1 MVSCAT
7 ALKVMQYYQM
17 IMFVGMTMF
26 PGPMLDGYQMKF
38 DDPKPSGGFLGIGA
52 EAPSC
57 YPKAKALLYQVMNVF
72 GNQMGTASV
81 IAGALARPG
90 VSGPGQ
96 SAACLSIALSYTYF
110 ILNDAMYVF
119 DDAFPSAIPKE
130 GILVNLAIWAA
141 LVAMCLSAWM
151 GSGSHTPELK
161 YMVPSGKFSAPIL
174 VLSAS
179 TMFYVVGCIAFRTD
193 FFAMFFPDWEASIS
207 ADVKFMLLWMVGNL
221 GKVMLTNTL
230 IIWGTCA
237 ASPFDDE
244 LKYRIIRAASIMM
257 VFFLGSFSKDSIVN
271 LTTGWAED
279 MRTPTF
285 VQNFVVT
292 YYVLNCWASA
302 DFKLKAK

>member
-1 MVSCAT
+1 MPPRDLLLLRLLLGEAGKPLLQQLGAAVPHGALQKLERLVINDNWFGDQGVAALAPALRKLP
-7 ALKVMQYYQM
+7 ALKKLHLYHCA
-17 IMFVGMTMF
+17 IGD
-26 PGPMLDGYQMKF
+26 DGV
-38 DDPKPSGGFLGIGA
+38 DSL
-52 EAPSC
+52 
-57 YPKAKALLYQVMNVF
+57 
-72 GNQMGTASV
+72 
-81 IAGALARPG
+81 
-90 VSGPGQ
+90 
-96 SAACLSIALSYTYF
+96 
-110 ILNDAMYVF
+110 
-119 DDAFPSAIPKE
+119 
-130 GILVNLAIWAA
+130 
-141 LVAMCLSAWM
+141 
-151 GSGSHTPELK
+151 
-161 YMVPSGKFSAPIL
+161 
-174 VLSAS
+174 
-179 TMFYVVGCIAFRTD
+179 
-193 FFAMFFPDWEASIS
+193 
-207 ADVKFMLLWMVGNL
+207 VGNL